1 MITKVEDWQMWRY
14 SDDELEYYQ
23 CSAIVD
29 DVKIS
34 GFGLNEEEA
43 FNRLADIINCI
54 KKSRN
59 EIE

>member
-1 MITKVEDWQMWRY
+1 MITKIEDWQMWKY

-29 DVKIS
+29 DVRIY
-34 GFGLNEEEA
+34 GLGLNEEEA
-43 FNRLADIINCI
+43 FDRLADVINTI

>member
-34 GFGLNEEEA
+34 GFGLDEIEA
-43 FNRLADIINCI
+43 FNKLADVINDI

-59 EIE
+59 ELE